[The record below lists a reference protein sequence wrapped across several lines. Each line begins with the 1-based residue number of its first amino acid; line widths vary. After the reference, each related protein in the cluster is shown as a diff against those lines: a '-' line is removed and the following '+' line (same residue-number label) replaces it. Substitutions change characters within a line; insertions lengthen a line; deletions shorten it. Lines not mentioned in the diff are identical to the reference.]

1 MQEINQYQINSELD
15 RSISKA
21 EPNIGGGEIGIMWS
35 GFHDWVFSGSFRHV
49 IEPSIITDG
58 IGDWLDFR
66 ISGKEK
72 IFKRN
77 MNVSF
82 TVGLTGWLN
91 RDPAISFDPF
101 VGIPLKV
108 NDSVYIPGDRWI
120 LQAEVAA
127 KVASLSVTW
136 RINNVFRA
144 LQPMLDIIPEEESW
158 ISTNYLM
165 HDEQRQLG

>member
-1 MQEINQYQINSELD
+1 
-15 RSISKA
+15 
-21 EPNIGGGEIGIMWS
+21 
-35 GFHDWVFSGSFRHV
+35 
-49 IEPSIITDG
+49 
-58 IGDWLDFR
+58 
-66 ISGKEK
+66 
-72 IFKRN
+72 

-127 KVASLSVTW
+127 KVSSLSVTW

-165 HDEQRQLG
+165 HDEQRQLGRLMEIVIDWYFLD

>member
-1 MQEINQYQINSELD
+1 
-15 RSISKA
+15 
-21 EPNIGGGEIGIMWS
+21 
-35 GFHDWVFSGSFRHV
+35 
-49 IEPSIITDG
+49 
-58 IGDWLDFR
+58 
-66 ISGKEK
+66 
-72 IFKRN
+72 

-127 KVASLSVTW
+127 KVASLTVTW
-136 RINNVFRA
+136 RMNNVFRA
-144 LQPMLDIIPEEESW
+144 LQPILGIVPEEESW

-165 HDEQRQLG
+165 HNEQRQLGRLMEIVINWYFQD

>member
-1 MQEINQYQINSELD
+1 
-15 RSISKA
+15 
-21 EPNIGGGEIGIMWS
+21 MWS
-35 GFHDWVFSGSFRHV
+35 GFRDWVFSGSFRHV

-108 NDSVYIPGDRWI
+108 NDSVYTLGNRWI

-165 HDEQRQLG
+165 HDEQRQLGRLMEIVINWYFQD